1 MRRIAVAAL
10 VAGFAASALAAG
22 KAPAPQLSTDE
33 IIEKNAAARGGLDA
47 WRQVRTMIWVGHIE
61 SAHAP
66 MPSMQFVLQQERP
79 NKTRFE
85 INAMGEK
92 TVRVFDGTHGW
103 KANAGHDG
111 RPQVRPYTIE
121 ELRYAQGAQGIDGP
135 LIDHTA
141 KGIEVTLEG
150 LDEIEGR
157 RAYRLELRLASGEL
171 DRLWIDATSFLD
183 IRYDRTPAGAAGGA
197 TRVVSTRC
205 RDYKT
210 FDGLQI
216 PSVIETGASAGPG
229 SAPDRMVIERVVVN
243 PPLDK
248 RTFANP
254 AASQGRHDSQYTPRP
269 PSTARGRVAPPDPA
283 PAADADAGSAPR

>member
-1 MRRIAVAAL
+1 MMRWIAVAAL
-10 VAGFAASALAAG
+10 AAGFAASALAAG
-22 KAPAPQLSTDE
+22 QAPELSTDE
-33 IIEKNAAARGGLDA
+33 IVEKNAAVRGGLDA
-47 WRQVRTMIWVGHIE
+47 WRQVRTLIWVGHIE
-61 SAHAP
+61 SAHSP

-85 INAMGEK
+85 INAMGAK
-92 TVRVFDGTHGW
+92 TVRIFDGTHGW
-103 KANAGHDG
+103 SANAGHEG

-121 ELRYAQGAQGIDGP
+121 EIRYAQGAQGIDGP

-141 KGIEVTLEG
+141 KGIVVKLEG
-150 LDEIEGR
+150 LDEIDGR
-157 RAYRLELRLASGEL
+157 KAYRLELRPASGET
-171 DRLWIDATSFLD
+171 DRLWIDTTSFLD

-197 TRVVSTRC
+197 TRVVSTRY

-216 PSVIETGASAGPG
+216 PSVIETGAGAGSG

-248 RTFANP
+248 RTFADP
-254 AASQGRHDSQYTPRP
+254 AASRGRHHS
-269 PSTARGRVAPPDPA
+269 A

>member
-10 VAGFAASALAAG
+10 AAGFAAGALAAG
-22 KAPAPQLSTDE
+22 AQAPAPQLSIDE
-33 IIEKNAAARGGLDA
+33 IVEKNAAARGGLQA
-47 WRQVRTMIWVGHIE
+47 WRQVRTMAWVGHIQ

-66 MPSMQFVLQQERP
+66 MPNMQFVLQQERP

-85 INAMGEK
+85 INATGAK
-92 TVRVFDGTHGW
+92 TVRVFDGTQGW

-111 RPQVRPYTIE
+111 RPQMRPYTIE
-121 ELRYAQGAQGIDGP
+121 EIRYAQGAQGIDGP

-141 KGIEVTLEG
+141 KGIQATLEG

-157 RAYRLELRLASGEL
+157 KAYRLVLRPASGET

-183 IRYDRTPAGAAGGA
+183 IRYDRTSAGAAGGA
-197 TRVVSTRC
+197 RVVSTRY

-243 PPLDK
+243 PTLDK
-248 RTFANP
+248 RTFADP
-254 AASQGRHDSQYTPRP
+254 AASRDRHDSQYTPRP
-269 PSTARGRVAPPDPA
+269 PS
-283 PAADADAGSAPR
+283 DADAGSAPR

>member
-1 MRRIAVAAL
+1 MRRIAVAVLA
-10 VAGFAASALAAG
+10 AGFTVSALAAG

-33 IIEKNAAARGGLDA
+33 IVAKSAAARGGLDA

-66 MPSMQFVLQQERP
+66 MPSMQFVLRQERP

-85 INAMGEK
+85 INAMGKE
-92 TVRVFDGTHGW
+92 TLRIFDGTHGW
-103 KANAGHDG
+103 KANAGHDDG
-111 RPQVRPYTIE
+111 PQVRPYTIE
-121 ELRYAQGAQGIDGP
+121 EIRYAQSAQGIDGP
-135 LIDHTA
+135 VIDHAA

-157 RAYRLELRLASGEL
+157 KAYRLLLRLASGET

-183 IRYDRTPAGAAGGA
+183 IRYDRTPPGAAGGA
-197 TRVVSTRC
+197 ARVVSTRY

-216 PSVIETGASAGPG
+216 PSVIETGPSAGPG
-229 SAPDRMVIERVVVN
+229 SAPDRMVIERVEVN

-254 AASQGRHDSQYTPRP
+254 AASRGRHPAQYTPQ
-269 PSTARGRVAPPDPA
+269 
-283 PAADADAGSAPR
+283 

>member
-1 MRRIAVAAL
+1 
-10 VAGFAASALAAG
+10 
-22 KAPAPQLSTDE
+22 
-33 IIEKNAAARGGLDA
+33 
-47 WRQVRTMIWVGHIE
+47 
-61 SAHAP
+61 
-66 MPSMQFVLQQERP
+66 MQFVLQLERP

-85 INAMGEK
+85 IDAMGEK

-103 KANAGHDG
+103 RANAGHDG

-121 ELRYAQGAQGIDGP
+121 EIRYAQSAQGIDGP
-135 LIDHTA
+135 LIDHAA
-141 KGIEVTLEG
+141 KGIAVTLEG

-157 RAYRLELRLASGEL
+157 KAYRLQLRLASGET

-183 IRYDRTPAGAAGGA
+183 IRYDRTPPGAAGGA
-197 TRVVSTRC
+197 ARVVSTRY

-243 PPLDK
+243 PSLDK
-248 RTFANP
+248 RTFADP
-254 AASQGRHDSQYTPRP
+254 AASRSRRDYTLRP
-269 PSTARGRVAPPDPA
+269 PS
-283 PAADADAGSAPR
+283 DADAGSAPR

>member
-1 MRRIAVAAL
+1 M
-10 VAGFAASALAAG
+10 
-22 KAPAPQLSTDE
+22 
-33 IIEKNAAARGGLDA
+33 
-47 WRQVRTMIWVGHIE
+47 M
-61 SAHAP
+61 
-66 MPSMQFVLQQERP
+66 
-79 NKTRFE
+79 
-85 INAMGEK
+85 
-92 TVRVFDGTHGW
+92 
-103 KANAGHDG
+103 
-111 RPQVRPYTIE
+111 RPYLNRVNWEPFSAEQTE
-121 ELRYAQGAQGIDGP
+121 AQVGKWDIDGP

-141 KGIEVTLEG
+141 KGIKVTLEG

>member
-1 MRRIAVAAL
+1 MGAVLRRIAVAAL
-10 VAGFAASALAAG
+10 GAGFAAGALAAG
-22 KAPAPQLSTDE
+22 KAPAPQLSTNE
-33 IIEKNAAARGGLDA
+33 IVEKNAAARGGLDA
-47 WRQVRTMIWVGHIE
+47 WRQVRTMAWAGHIQ

-66 MPSMQFVLQQERP
+66 MPSIQFVLQQERP

-92 TVRVFDGTHGW
+92 TVRVFDGTYGW
-103 KANAGHDG
+103 KANAGHGG

-121 ELRYAQGAQGIDGP
+121 EIRYAQGAQGIDGP

-157 RAYRLELRLASGEL
+157 KAYRFALRLASGER
-171 DRLWIDATSFLD
+171 DRLWIDAASFLD
-183 IRYDRTPAGAAGGA
+183 IRYDRTPAGAAGGGA
-197 TRVVSTRC
+197 RVVSTRY

-229 SAPDRMVIERVVVN
+229 SSPDRMVIETVVVN

-248 RTFANP
+248 RTFADP
-254 AASQGRHDSQYTPRP
+254 AASPSRHDSPRP
-269 PSTARGRVAPPDPA
+269 PSAVRGRVAPPDPA
-283 PAADADAGSAPR
+283 PANADTGSAPR

>member
-1 MRRIAVAAL
+1 MRRIALAAL
-10 VAGFAASALAAG
+10 AAGFAAGALAA
-22 KAPAPQLSTDE
+22 KDAPAAPPLSIDE
-33 IIEKNAAARGGLDA
+33 IVAKNAAARGGLDA
-47 WRQVRTMIWVGHIE
+47 WRRVRTLVWAGRIQ

-92 TVRVFDGTHGW
+92 TVRVFDGMNGW
-103 KANAGHDG
+103 KTNAGHDG

-121 ELRYAQGAQGIDGP
+121 EIRYAQGAQGIDGP

-141 KGIEVTLEG
+141 KGIKVTLEG

-157 RAYRLELRLASGEL
+157 KAYRLELKLASGET

-197 TRVVSTRC
+197 ARVVSTRY

-216 PSVIETGASAGPG
+216 PSVMETGASAAPG
-229 SAPDRMVIERVVVN
+229 SAPDRMIIETVVVN

-248 RTFANP
+248 RTFADP
-254 AASQGRHDSQYTPRP
+254 AASR
-269 PSTARGRVAPPDPA
+269 
-283 PAADADAGSAPR
+283 GSAPR

>member
-10 VAGFAASALAAG
+10 ASGFAAAALAAG
-22 KAPAPQLSTDE
+22 QAPAAKLSTDE
-33 IIEKNAAARGGLDA
+33 IVEKNAAARGGLDA
-47 WRQVRTMIWVGHIE
+47 WRQVRTIVWVGHIE

-111 RPQVRPYTIE
+111 RLQVRPYTIE
-121 ELRYAQGAQGIDGP
+121 ELRYAQGAQGIDGS
-135 LIDHTA
+135 LIDHAA
-141 KGIEVTLEG
+141 KGIEVTLER

-157 RAYRLELRLASGEL
+157 KAYCLELRLASGEL

-183 IRYDRTPAGAAGGA
+183 IRYDRTRAGAAGGA
-197 TRVVSTRC
+197 ARVVSTRY

-210 FDGLQI
+210 FDGLRI
-216 PSVIETGASAGPG
+216 PSVIETGTSAGPG

-254 AASQGRHDSQYTPRP
+254 AASRGRHDSQYPPRP
-269 PSTARGRVAPPDPA
+269 ASTARGRVAPPDPA
-283 PAADADAGSAPR
+283 PAADPDSGSAPR

>member
-10 VAGFAASALAAG
+10 AAGFTASALAAG
-22 KAPAPQLSTDE
+22 KAPAPQLSTHE
-33 IIEKNAAARGGLDA
+33 IVEKNAAARGGLDA
-47 WRQVRTMIWVGHIE
+47 WRQVRTMSWVGHIE

-66 MPSMQFVLQQERP
+66 MPSMQFVLLQERP
-79 NKTRFE
+79 NKTRFD

-92 TVRVFDGTHGW
+92 TVRVFDGAYGW

-121 ELRYAQGAQGIDGP
+121 EIRYAQGAQGIDGP

-150 LDEIEGR
+150 IDEIEGR
-157 RAYRLELRLASGEL
+157 SAYRLELRLASGET

-197 TRVVSTRC
+197 ARVVSTRYL
-205 RDYKT
+205 DYKT
-210 FDGLQI
+210 FDGLKI
-216 PSVIETGASAGPG
+216 PSVIETGAGAGPG
-229 SAPDRMVIERVVVN
+229 SAPDRMVIESVVVN

-248 RTFANP
+248 RTFAEP
-254 AASQGRHDSQYTPRP
+254 AASRERHPAQYTPR
-269 PSTARGRVAPPDPA
+269 
-283 PAADADAGSAPR
+283 

>member
-1 MRRIAVAAL
+1 MMRWIAVAAL
-10 VAGFAASALAAG
+10 AAGFAASALAAG
-22 KAPAPQLSTDE
+22 QPPELSTDE
-33 IIEKNAAARGGLDA
+33 IVEKNAAVRGGLDA
-47 WRQVRTMIWVGHIE
+47 WRQVRTLIWVGHIE
-61 SAHAP
+61 SAHSP

-85 INAMGEK
+85 INAMGAK
-92 TVRVFDGTHGW
+92 TVRIFDGTHGW
-103 KANAGHDG
+103 SANAGHEG

-121 ELRYAQGAQGIDGP
+121 EIRYAQGAQGIDGP

-141 KGIEVTLEG
+141 KGIVVKLEG
-150 LDEIEGR
+150 LDEIDGR
-157 RAYRLELRLASGEL
+157 KAYRLELRLASGET
-171 DRLWIDATSFLD
+171 DRLWIDTTSFLD

-197 TRVVSTRC
+197 NRVVSTRY

-216 PSVIETGASAGPG
+216 PSVIETGAGAGSG

-248 RTFANP
+248 RTFADP
-254 AASQGRHDSQYTPRP
+254 AASRGGHDSQYSPRP
-269 PSTARGRVAPPDPA
+269 PSTARGRVAPPDSA